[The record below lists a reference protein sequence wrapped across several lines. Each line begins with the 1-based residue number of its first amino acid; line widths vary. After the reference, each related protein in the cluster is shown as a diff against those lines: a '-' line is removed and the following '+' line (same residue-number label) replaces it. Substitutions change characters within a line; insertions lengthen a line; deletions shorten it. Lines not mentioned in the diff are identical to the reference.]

1 MGALT
6 SPMRWT
12 DTGSA
17 DIPASVEIK
26 LVDFPDASYFTSN
39 NPPQG
44 EIWVRGRSIAKGY
57 FNDPEETKRAFVDG
71 WFQTGDIGEFTPN
84 GHVRVIDRMKNL
96 VKTQNGEYIALEK
109 LESIYR
115 TAPIV
120 FSICVYASIDE
131 SRPIAIIVPAE
142 PALIEL
148 AKANNI
154 PIPNNVADLRD
165 DPKMVSVAL
174 KEIIAAGKK
183 GGLGGIEIITG
194 LLIVQDEWTPQTGFL
209 TSAMKLKRK
218 VVVEHYKKGIDRA
231 YGKKV

>member
-26 LVDFPDASYFTSN
+26 LVDFPDANYYSTN

-44 EIWVRGRSIAKGY
+44 EVWVRGHSITSGY
-57 FNDPEETKRAFVDG
+57 FNDPEETARAFIDG
-71 WFQTGDIGEFTPN
+71 WFRTGDIGEFTPA
-84 GHVRVIDRMKNL
+84 GHLRIIDRMKNL

-120 FSICVYASIDE
+120 FSICVFASIDQ

-148 AKANNI
+148 AKSNNI
-154 PIPNNVADLRD
+154 PIPENPADLRD
-165 DPKMVSVAL
+165 DPKIVALAL
-174 KEIIAAGKK
+174 KEVIAAGKK
-183 GGLGGIEIITG
+183 GGLGGIEIIQG
-194 LLIVQDEWTPQTGFL
+194 LILVHEEWTPQTQFL
-209 TSAMKLKRK
+209 TSAMKLKRR
-218 VVVEHYKKGIDRA
+218 VIVDHYKKGIDRA